1 MTKADLIERV
11 AKRKDVP
18 RDLTKKAVA
27 QLVDAVFVE
36 IGDFFIRSRGGRKS
50 ARFTYPRFGTFT
62 KRRRN
67 PRLGT
72 NPRTGEEI
80 MIPAQVTVVFSP
92 GQDLKQLM
100 NDRPTPAQ
108 KIA

>member
-18 RDLTKKAVA
+18 RDLTKKAIA

-36 IGDFFIRSRGGRKS
+36 IGDFFIRTRGGRKPAKLS
-50 ARFTYPRFGTFT
+50 YPRFGTFT
-62 KRRRN
+62 KRRRAARVGRN
-67 PRLGT
+67 PRDG
-72 NPRTGEEI
+72 NPI
-80 MIPAQVTVVFSP
+80 VIPSQVTVVFKP
-92 GQDLKQLM
+92 GQDLSELL
-100 NDRPTPAQ
+100 NDGARVAQ

>member
-27 QLVDAVFVE
+27 QIVDAVFVE
-36 IGDFFIRSRGGRKS
+36 IGDFFIRSRGGRKP
-50 ARFTYPRFGTFT
+50 ARFAYPRFGTFT

-67 PRLGT
+67 ARPGRDPRNGD
-72 NPRTGEEI
+72 PI
-80 MIPAQVTVVFSP
+80 VIPSQVTVVFSP
-92 GQDLKQLM
+92 GQDLWEML
-100 NDRPTPAQ
+100 NDAPRAAQ

>member
-18 RDLTKKAVA
+18 RELTKKAVA
-27 QLVDAVFVE
+27 QLLDAVFVE
-36 IGDFFIRSRGGRKS
+36 LGDFFIRSRGGRKP

-62 KRRRN
+62 KRRRGA
-67 PRLGT
+67 RKGSH
-72 NPRTGEEI
+72 PRTGEPMLIAEH
-80 MIPAQVTVVFSP
+80 VTILFSP
-92 GQDLKQLM
+92 GQDLRELL
-100 NDRPTPAQ
+100 NDRPKAA

>member
-36 IGDFFIRSRGGRKS
+36 IGDFFIRSRGGRKP

-67 PRLGT
+67 ARSGI
-72 NPRTGEEI
+72 NPRTGEALV
-80 MIPAQVTVVFSP
+80 IPAQVTVVFSP
-92 GQDLKQLM
+92 GQELKELM
-100 NDRPTPAQ
+100 NDRPSAAQ